1 LELGKSLT
9 GLGLKKFK
17 KPWAWACPKFFSTPE
32 ESYIVVCEL
41 FISDK
46 ESILDFIC
54 QILFL
59 NKALLTL

>member
-17 KPWAWACPKFFSTPE
+17 KPWAWACPNFFSTPE

-54 QILFL
+54 QIFFL